1 MYNKVESLQLPR
13 YHVHSNMGRAF
24 KCSQAWRQQ
33 RSGPATASTPT
44 DFNNLSLSLLPSLC
58 KNRDFPSLFFC
69 RIDELAPSDAGKCWC
84 NITKKKKRHPSCQ
97 LADSNILKTEIK
109 NKERNKGW
117 LVVTTWQPA
126 DCFKSHEFS
135 NSLSCRWRRALCW
148 AWASEMTQKI

>member
-1 MYNKVESLQLPR
+1 MSTRTWVAPSSVPR
-13 YHVHSNMGRAF
+13 HDGNNGAD
-24 KCSQAWRQQ
+24 QQQ
-33 RSGPATASTPT
+33 RALQPISITY
-44 DFNNLSLSLLPSLC
+44 LSLSLLPSLC